1 MAQPP
6 TDFIERRTQTCSA
19 LIEAA
24 EPTAIGKFI
33 IGHSL
38 GVPMVGGLVAG
49 KVFEIGKAMIGGT
62 WIGGGAYLTAEAVS
76 FHPNT
81 LDSIGFKNL
90 ETIRIPLEEVRA
102 VRLAI
107 KALHPAVAIET
118 EEATLWLSILL
129 KREAFA
135 EATRAAIAAR
145 AAQTSV

>member
-1 MAQPP
+1 MTQPP
-6 TDFIERRTQTCSA
+6 TDYIERRTQTCLA

-24 EPTAIGKFI
+24 EPTAIGKFL
-33 IGHSL
+33 IGRSI
-38 GVPMVGGLVAG
+38 GVPLVGGLVAG
-49 KVFEIGKAMIGGT
+49 KAFEIGKAMIGGT

-90 ETIRIPLEEVRA
+90 ETIRIPLEDIRE

-118 EEATLWLSILL
+118 EDATLWLSILL

-135 EATRAAIAAR
+135 EAIRTAR
-145 AAQTSV
+145 AARTSA